1 MVAFRQKVRAEEDR
15 SMPDGAARVVI
26 RLKSGRTTSETVTA
40 PRGSLSDPL
49 SDAELE
55 AKLRDGLRQGG
66 SHWDGERLIEAIW
79 RLEELADMS
88 ALLHHPAL
96 SGSAAAT
103 RRAR

>member
-1 MVAFRQKVRAEEDR
+1 V
-15 SMPDGAARVVI
+15 
-26 RLKSGRTTSETVTA
+26 LSETVTS
-40 PRGSLSDPL
+40 PRGSLADPL
-49 SDAELE
+49 SDTELE

-79 RLEELADMS
+79 RLDELSDMS
-88 ALLHHPAL
+88 ALLHHPVQ